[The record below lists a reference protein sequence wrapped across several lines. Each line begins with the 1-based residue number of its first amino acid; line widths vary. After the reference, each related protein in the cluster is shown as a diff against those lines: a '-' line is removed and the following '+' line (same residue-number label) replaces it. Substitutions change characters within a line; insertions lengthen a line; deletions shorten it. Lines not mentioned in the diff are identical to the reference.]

1 MKHNSTGITRKI
13 PGRNLP
19 VNTSPD
25 KKGNSFYFWLACAGI
40 LGLLGALTYVLW
52 PMPKR
57 PFGDQADPTPPKINA
72 NTPPGPA
79 PAGMVWIPGG
89 EFWMGGE
96 VETYDGN
103 VAPDSLPMHKV
114 YVDGFWMDQHEV
126 SNEKWARFAKETG
139 YLTVAE
145 LKPDPRDS
153 PMASEEELK
162 YPCSIV
168 FTPPKKSIDN
178 LEKAQ
183 QFHLWWSMVR
193 GASWKNPEG
202 KDSTIVGKDNY
213 PAVHIAYVDTV
224 AYCRW
229 LSKKT
234 GVTHRLP
241 TEAEWEFAARG
252 GLDRKPYT
260 WGDKLTPN
268 GKWMANVWQGKFPSE
283 NTALD
288 GFVGL
293 APVGS
298 FPPNGYG
305 LYDMAGNA
313 WEWCHDY
320 YQEDY
325 YALSPAK
332 NPRGPASGIDPLEP
346 ALAKRVQRGGSFLC
360 SDQYCIRYQVGARG
374 KGDER
379 SASNNVGFRCVC
391 EAP

>member
-1 MKHNSTGITRKI
+1 MKNKSTGITSK
-13 PGRNLP
+13 LP
-19 VNTSPD
+19 RGNPPPINKPD
-25 KKGNSFYFWLACAGI
+25 TKKYGFLFYLGCAAI
-40 LGLLGALTYVLW
+40 LGLLGAGTYLLW
-52 PMPKR
+52 PMPRKH
-57 PFGDQADPTPPKINA
+57 FGDVADPTPPKINS
-72 NTPPGPA
+72 NTPPGLT
-79 PAGMVWIPGG
+79 PAGMVWVPGG
-89 EFWMGGE
+89 EFWMGGVIE
-96 VETYDGN
+96 MHDGKP
-103 VAPDSLPMHKV
+103 AQDSWPMHKV

-145 LKPDPRDS
+145 QKPDPRDS
-153 PMASEEELK
+153 PLASEEELK

-168 FTPPKKSIDN
+168 FTPPKKAIDD
-178 LEKAQ
+178 LAMAHQ
-183 QFHLWWSMVR
+183 ALAWWSMVR

-202 KDSTIVGKDNY
+202 PDSTVAGKDNY
-213 PAVHIAYVDTV
+213 PAVHIAYVDAV
-224 AYCRW
+224 AYCLW

-234 GVTHRLP
+234 GITHRLP

-252 GLDRKPYT
+252 GLDRKRYT
-260 WGDKLTPN
+260 WGDELNPG
-268 GKWMANVWQGKFPSE
+268 GKWMANIWQGKFPSE

-305 LYDMAGNA
+305 LHDMAGNA

-325 YALSPAK
+325 YSMSPGK
-332 NPRGPASGIDPLEP
+332 NPQGPASSLDPLEP

-360 SDQYCIRYQVGARG
+360 SANYCIRYQVGARG
-374 KGDER
+374 KGEEK
-379 SASNNVGFRCVC
+379 SASNNVGFRCVR
-391 EAP
+391 EAK